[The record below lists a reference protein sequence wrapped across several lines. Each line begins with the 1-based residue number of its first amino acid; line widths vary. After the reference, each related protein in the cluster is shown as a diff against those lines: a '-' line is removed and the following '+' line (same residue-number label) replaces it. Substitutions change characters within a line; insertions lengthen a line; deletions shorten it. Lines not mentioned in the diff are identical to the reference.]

1 MHRTGLDR
9 PVDDQGRLG
18 TVQILLVEIDL
29 LVSEDFPASLE
40 QQPFRLRLNGLD
52 HIPVRPLCNLE
63 RVRLNLYASDC
74 SAHRSSS
81 PFRRDC
87 SDGMRETR
95 DEGRPRGAEALVPG
109 PHAGHEPRLLLRWPL
124 RSQQMFLRGLSA
136 TFFLNACH
144 APDFHR
150 LTCSSWRALITQH
163 SQTA

>member
-81 PFRRDC
+81 SFRRDC

-109 PHAGHEPRLLLRWPL
+109 PRKGLEPRL
-124 RSQQMFLRGLSA
+124 F
-136 TFFLNACH
+136 ACLGM
-144 APDFHR
+144 ASEESTDVPQGPISYLFPQ
-150 LTCSSWRALITQH
+150 CVPRA
-163 SQTA
+163 